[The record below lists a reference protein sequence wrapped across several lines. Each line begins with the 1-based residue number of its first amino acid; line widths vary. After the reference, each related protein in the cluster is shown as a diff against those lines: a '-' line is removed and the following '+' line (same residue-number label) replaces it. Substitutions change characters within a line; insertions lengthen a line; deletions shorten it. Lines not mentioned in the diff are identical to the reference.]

1 MKILGRRGGVE
12 RRPFWKRKGASVRA
26 RRLDV
31 AGDERLSEST
41 TSLSASL
48 PISAPSP
55 LLSPRSTIVSNFI
68 IENARKTHDSI
79 QDETE
84 RRNFILDLRD
94 ALKSVGG
101 DQEQS
106 ARRSLP
112 KAVHVIDFFAEAMES
127 TMLSI
132 ENEEERI
139 DFKEHLSRELFDN
152 FDYDEAE
159 VATTN

>member
-1 MKILGRRGGVE
+1 M
-12 RRPFWKRKGASVRA
+12 
-26 RRLDV
+26 
-31 AGDERLSEST
+31 
-41 TSLSASL
+41 
-48 PISAPSP
+48 
-55 LLSPRSTIVSNFI
+55 
-68 IENARKTHDSI
+68 HDSI

-94 ALKSVGG
+94 ALKSVGS

-112 KAVHVIDFFAEAMES
+112 KAVHVIDFFGEAMKS